1 MFFTTHCCCDGPSS
15 APLAASAHPA
25 PSLLEGDTPTRDKTY
40 YAKGATDMS
49 DSTRNTDPVPSPTEV
64 MARFGQEVLNDK
76 NVGAIDE
83 IAAEERVPRNR
94 RLPSLPGP
102 PMGH

>member
-1 MFFTTHCCCDGPSS
+1 
-15 APLAASAHPA
+15 
-25 PSLLEGDTPTRDKTY
+25 
-40 YAKGATDMS
+40 MS

-64 MARFGQEVLNDK
+64 MTRFGQEVLNDK

-83 IAAEERVPRNR
+83 IAAEDFVELDPGPRTGLRSRRPERVPRNR

-102 PMGH
+102 AMGH